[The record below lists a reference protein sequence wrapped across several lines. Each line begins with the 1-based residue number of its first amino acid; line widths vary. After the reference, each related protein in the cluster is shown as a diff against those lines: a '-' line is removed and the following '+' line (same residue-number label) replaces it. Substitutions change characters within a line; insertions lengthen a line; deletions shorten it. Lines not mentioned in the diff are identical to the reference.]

1 MGFSIHCSWLAVL
14 SCALWLGIGVQ
25 CYCTEENLQIEGG
38 NYTLDYLDHAMIL
51 VYHCPEGFYPYP
63 EITRF
68 CQHNGYW
75 RPPPKRFRPQKCRLV
90 ECPDPN
96 VLEYGNVSPPQERY
110 FVDNETTYEC
120 FFGFKLR
127 GSARRVCLKNGKWSG
142 STPIC
147 SHVYTR
153 RTLSHLPKAGDHCA
167 DPGIPPGASR
177 MGNAFG
183 IDDTVRYTCNSNL
196 FLVGS
201 KERVCQENGQWTGEE
216 PQCYYKHTFDSPL
229 EISKA
234 FDSEIKDNLTTGVIQ
249 KGRRIRISK
258 NGTLNIYIGV
268 DISESINEMY
278 INKSRDAVA
287 KLITKISSFTVTP
300 NYEIIFFSSE
310 LYEIVNI
317 IDFLDE
323 KPPDVKSKLEEFV
336 VGDRNTGTNL
346 NLVFEK
352 FLEKMAIIKIRTG
365 VESFKEHHHALILF
379 TDGAYNMGG
388 SPAATVA
395 KMKNMVYMNE
405 YESRNDYLD
414 IYIFGIGDDI
424 FDDDLMRLT
433 AGTGGR
439 HYFRVNTL
447 ENLQETFDE
456 MINEDEVKGLCGLH
470 KEYGE
475 PYKYLKRKMYPWVAF
490 IYTQVEDYTRRCMGA
505 LVTPEFVLTAAHCIH
520 GSLPENVIIEI
531 NDGQGKFKKAKTV
544 ISHSN
549 YNVTAKKHKGINEFY
564 DYNVA
569 LIQLEEHVQISTD
582 VRPICIP
589 CTLETSA
596 ALHLVD
602 QTCESQEKLLL
613 KNHLERLNFLTRTKN
628 MVDIKD
634 VHAKLGDNRYE
645 CIRHAVGVEGITQET
660 LTEAVTDNFICTGGR
675 EPFRDHIACAGDSGG
690 AVFKDFEYRTIQVA
704 LVSWG
709 TEHVCSGG
717 GFKESTRTSRDF
729 HINLFRVVPFLKSVL
744 AKKDQDYAPLEF
756 LEN

>member
-14 SCALWLGIGVQ
+14 SCALWMGIGVR
-25 CYCTEENLQIEGG
+25 CDCTVENLQEA
-38 NYTLDYLDHAMIL
+38 NFTLSKNLETGSIL
-51 VYHCPEGFYPYP
+51 VYRCPEGYYPYP
-63 EITRF
+63 ERTRF
-68 CQHNGYW
+68 CQRNGSW
-75 RPPPKRFRPQKCRLV
+75 RPRPRKFPPQKCKLV

-96 VLEYGNVSPPQERY
+96 VLENGNVSPPQERY

-120 FFGFKLR
+120 YSGYKMR
-127 GSARRVCLKNGKWSG
+127 GSAKRVCLKNGKWSG

-147 SHVYTR
+147 S
-153 RTLSHLPKAGDHCA
+153 LDSGDHCA

-177 MGNAFG
+177 DGNIFG
-183 IDDTVRYTCNSNL
+183 VDDTVRYTCNSNL

-216 PQCYYKHTFDSPL
+216 PQCYYKHTFDTPL

-234 FDSEIKDNLTTGVIQ
+234 FGSSIKETLTTSESTDDIQ
-249 KGRRIRISK
+249 GERRIRISK

-268 DISESINEMY
+268 DISESINEDY
-278 INKSRDAVA
+278 VNKSRDIVT
-287 KLITKISSFTVTP
+287 KLITKISSFSVTP

-317 IDFLDE
+317 IDFLQS
-323 KPPDVKSKLEEFV
+323 KAKLQDVKSKLEEFV

-346 NLVFEK
+346 NIVFKK
-352 FLEKMAIIKIRTG
+352 FLEKISFIKEQTG
-365 VESFKEHHHALILF
+365 EEGFKEHRHAIIVF

-388 SPAATVA
+388 SPAPTVA
-395 KMKNMVYMNE
+395 QIKNMVYMNE
-405 YESRNDYLD
+405 AKAREDYLD
-414 IYIFGIGDDI
+414 IYIFAVGDEI
-424 FDDDLMRLT
+424 FDEDLMPLT
-433 AGTGGR
+433 AGTGEH
-439 HYFRVNTL
+439 HYFRVKEL
-447 ENLQETFDE
+447 EKLEETFDE
-456 MINEDEVKGLCGLH
+456 MIDEDEVKGLCGLY
-470 KEYGE
+470 KEYKE
-475 PYKYLKRKMYPWVAF
+475 PRKEHKRKMYPWMAF
-490 IYTQVEDYTRRCMGA
+490 VYTQGVDDPKKCMGS
-505 LVTPEFVLTAAHCIH
+505 LVTPEFVLTAAHCVH
-520 GSLPENVIIEI
+520 GYLPENVIVEI
-531 NDGQGKFKKAKTV
+531 DDERGKFKKAKTL
-544 ISHSN
+544 IFHSN
-549 YNVTAKKHKGINEFY
+549 YSVTAKKHKGINEFY
-564 DYNVA
+564 DYDVA
-569 LIQLEEHVQISTD
+569 LIQLDEYVQISSD
-582 VRPICIP
+582 VRTICIP

-628 MVDIKD
+628 VVDIKD

-675 EPFRDHIACAGDSGG
+675 EPFRDHIACTGDSGG
-690 AVFKDFEYRTIQVA
+690 AVFKNFEYRTVQVA

-709 TEHVCSGG
+709 SINVCKDGG
-717 GFKESTRTSRDF
+717 VKESTKTSRDF

-744 AKKDQDYAPLEF
+744 GKKDQDYEPLVF